1 MQSEAIKVAA
11 AGFLSFMLISRRL
24 HIHPNASVC
33 SMSPHLTRAH
43 TPAHAHTLTLNIKQ
57 LLLVCDIITP
67 ASETQARRAGVIAVT
82 HGERVRS

>member
-24 HIHPNASVC
+24 HIHPDASVC
-33 SMSPHLTRAH
+33 SMSPLIRAH
-43 TPAHAHTLTLNIKQ
+43 APAHTLALNIKQ

-67 ASETQARRAGVIAVT
+67 AGETQARQAGVIAVT
-82 HGERVRS
+82 RGERVRS